1 MDKQEGIGNKGFV
14 VRIALALVVA
24 VVSFGL
30 AGCGKQMARIEE
42 NQLRLQALVEMNA
55 EQVGEVAQR
64 IEQNQQSL
72 RAAIENVRNST
83 QQLATDIASVA
94 GEHTRLQEIVQG
106 NNVEMSDKIAV
117 MEQRQQNLQTGIE
130 DLQSGTLALASDIA
144 GLGGNQ
150 TKLEDM
156 IAENSRTLVSKVKTL
171 EQYQAKLQSEIKNVQ
186 AGAERVASDL
196 AAVADAQA
204 KLEEMSNKDRQR
216 TAGKVAEIE
225 QNQHSQQGEI
235 ETLRDKMRKVTV
247 SIGALEEN
255 LLRLQE
261 VVQSDTQNL
270 ADVIEVIGQGQIN
283 FEGKMVRDLRGL
295 ADSVGVIQ
303 QNQAKLREQ
312 GEEIR
317 SSTRAMIRNLTAT
330 LDQLKT
336 RVSEVG
342 SVGAAEV
349 AKTEIAASEEV
360 KQQN

>member
-150 TKLEDM
+150 TKLED
-156 IAENSRTLVSKVKTL
+156 I
-171 EQYQAKLQSEIKNVQ
+171 I
-186 AGAERVASDL
+186 
-196 AAVADAQA
+196 
-204 KLEEMSNKDRQR
+204 
-216 TAGKVAEIE
+216 
-225 QNQHSQQGEI
+225 
-235 ETLRDKMRKVTV
+235 
-247 SIGALEEN
+247 
-255 LLRLQE
+255 
-261 VVQSDTQNL
+261 
-270 ADVIEVIGQGQIN
+270 
-283 FEGKMVRDLRGL
+283 
-295 ADSVGVIQ
+295 
-303 QNQAKLREQ
+303 
-312 GEEIR
+312 
-317 SSTRAMIRNLTAT
+317 
-330 LDQLKT
+330 
-336 RVSEVG
+336 
-342 SVGAAEV
+342 
-349 AKTEIAASEEV
+349 
-360 KQQN
+360 

>member
-1 MDKQEGIGNKGFV
+1 
-14 VRIALALVVA
+14 
-24 VVSFGL
+24 
-30 AGCGKQMARIEE
+30 
-42 NQLRLQALVEMNA
+42 
-55 EQVGEVAQR
+55 
-64 IEQNQQSL
+64 
-72 RAAIENVRNST
+72 
-83 QQLATDIASVA
+83 
-94 GEHTRLQEIVQG
+94 
-106 NNVEMSDKIAV
+106 
-117 MEQRQQNLQTGIE
+117 
-130 DLQSGTLALASDIA
+130 
-144 GLGGNQ
+144 
-150 TKLEDM
+150 
-156 IAENSRTLVSKVKTL
+156 
-171 EQYQAKLQSEIKNVQ
+171 
-186 AGAERVASDL
+186 
-196 AAVADAQA
+196 
-204 KLEEMSNKDRQR
+204 
-216 TAGKVAEIE
+216 
-225 QNQHSQQGEI
+225 
-235 ETLRDKMRKVTV
+235 MRKVTV